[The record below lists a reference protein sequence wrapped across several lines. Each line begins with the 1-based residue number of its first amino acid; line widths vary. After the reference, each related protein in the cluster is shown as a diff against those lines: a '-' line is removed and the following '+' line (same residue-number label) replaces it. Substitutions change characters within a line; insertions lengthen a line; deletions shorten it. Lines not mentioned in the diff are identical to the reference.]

1 MASIETGRT
10 DPTGRLGAAAARR
23 GRRAVFWTAV
33 CALLF
38 HTLAVLWI
46 WKSWGLGLRGG
57 WLVWMD
63 LPVSLLY
70 LGARDG
76 WLLALS
82 LVLGG
87 LQWALAG
94 ALLSKLIASLAR
106 NR

>member
-1 MASIETGRT
+1 MTTPQTARSERRT
-10 DPTGRLGAAAARR
+10 AERSSRR
-23 GRRAVFWTAV
+23 GRRAVRWTA
-33 CALLF
+33 ASAFLL

-63 LPVSLLY
+63 LPVSLFY

-76 WLLALS
+76 TLLALS
-82 LVLGG
+82 LALGG
-87 LQWALAG
+87 LQWAAAG

>member
-1 MASIETGRT
+1 MSTPQSARSER
-10 DPTGRLGAAAARR
+10 RAAEPSPRR
-23 GRRAVFWTAV
+23 GRRAVRWTAAIAWV
-33 CALLF
+33 F

-82 LVLGG
+82 LALGG
-87 LQWALAG
+87 LQWAAVG
-94 ALLSKLIASLAR
+94 ALLSKLIASLTR
-106 NR
+106 SR